1 MLDGGGFCI
10 SKVSF
15 MRTHSLLHSLVNIN
29 GNAKGCVYPRPLN
42 AIPVNL
48 YALYISV
55 FMLAL
60 GVRIPFV
67 VR

>member
-1 MLDGGGFCI
+1 
-10 SKVSF
+10 